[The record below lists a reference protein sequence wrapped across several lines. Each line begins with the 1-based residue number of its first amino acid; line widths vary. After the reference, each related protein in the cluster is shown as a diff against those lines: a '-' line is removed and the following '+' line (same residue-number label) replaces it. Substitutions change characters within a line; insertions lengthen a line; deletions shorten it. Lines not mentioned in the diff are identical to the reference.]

1 MPSYDV
7 HQHLWP
13 ASVVETLR
21 SRRSPPRLAGD
32 VLELEEGRFPV
43 DLAEHGLEQRL
54 ALLDRDDTDVAVV
67 SLPPTLCWED
77 CGELADAFHAGIL
90 ELVAQADGRLAAFAC
105 RACLEGF
112 AGACVS
118 AAEVVRGLDRLPEE
132 LESAGQVLFVHPGPP
147 SPPPPGTATWW
158 SAVADYTAQMQ
169 AAYLAWLG
177 DGAARHPRLPVVF
190 AVLAGGAPVQAERLA
205 SRGLDLAQAALEN
218 VYLDTASYGT
228 RALALC
234 LDTYGAGRLVF
245 GSDVP
250 VIDSRTT
257 LRAIAALGEA
267 VEEDVR
273 RSNPTRLFG

>member
-21 SRRSPPRLAGD
+21 ARRSPPRLDDD

-54 ALLDRDDTDVAVV
+54 AVLDRDDTDVAVV

-118 AAEVVRGLDRLPEE
+118 AAEVVRGLGPLPEE

-177 DGAARHPRLPVVF
+177 
-190 AVLAGGAPVQAERLA
+190 ERLA

-250 VIDSRTT
+250 VIDSRPT
-257 LRAIAALGEA
+257 LRAIAALGKA
-267 VEEDVR
+267 VEEEVR